1 VACCCAN
8 EREPGLCLQNSCG
21 SIECCM
27 PHRSSASQLFNG
39 RRMRIQVSARPIRIP
54 TVDKYSS
61 TRPDDPPP
69 RQWIYYCT
77 VVSASPMAQL
87 VRAAPQRRRT
97 AWQLL
102 SRSPTAGRVI
112 FTDRL
117 TLPTHI
123 YWPFR
128 VPTLKPEYPSS
139 IVHCGVWTA
148 PCRANQLLVKFDH

>member
-69 RQWIYYCT
+69 RQWLYYCT

-102 SRSPTAGRVI
+102 SRRPTGPGDLHRSINAAK
-112 FTDRL
+112 
-117 TLPTHI
+117 THI
-123 YWPFR
+123 
-128 VPTLKPEYPSS
+128 LALPSS
-139 IVHCGVWTA
+139 NSQASISILNCPLWRLDCTVPRQPIVGQV
-148 PCRANQLLVKFDH
+148 